1 MLEFTNVLKAAVI
14 SFLHEVKVTTLKIND
29 KIEVLKRKK
38 YIYSI
43 NNQMTALE
51 LNNIITEIKNSLDAL
66 KSQIEVTGEGGSEFE
81 DR

>member
-43 NNQMTALE
+43 NNQML
-51 LNNIITEIKNSLDAL
+51 
-66 KSQIEVTGEGGSEFE
+66 
-81 DR
+81 